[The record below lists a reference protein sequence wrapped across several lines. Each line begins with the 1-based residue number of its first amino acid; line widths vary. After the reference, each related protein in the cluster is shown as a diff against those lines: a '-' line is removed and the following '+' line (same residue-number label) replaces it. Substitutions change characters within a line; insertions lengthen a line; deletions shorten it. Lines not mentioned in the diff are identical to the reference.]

1 MIKTVSPPRR
11 LRGEV
16 RLPGDKSITHR
27 AFVLNAIADGS
38 AVVRN
43 PSRGQDCRSTLQ
55 CLQSIGAVI
64 DADDMGAVRIEGRGP
79 AALAPAA
86 GPLDAGNSGT
96 TVRLLSGVL
105 AGLPFTTVITGDSSL
120 RNRPMH
126 IAEPLQLMGAQVS
139 GSNGD
144 SKPPLEIH
152 GGPLHGIAYRMPV
165 VSAQIK
171 SCILIAGLGAEGETV
186 VRERL
191 PTRDHTERMLGA
203 MGARIETEPD
213 AIRLQPGR
221 LQARDVDVP
230 GDISAASFWLVAG
243 ALHPDAEVLVRSVGL
258 NPSRTGMLDA
268 LAEMGADLAV
278 ENRRSAGGEEVADIR
293 VRSSDLRGVAVSGAM
308 VPRMIDELQ
317 LLALAGAC
325 ATGVT
330 EIREA
335 AELRSKESDRV
346 ATTVEALRGFGVEVE
361 ELPDGLRVRG
371 GGPLQGAAASSK
383 GDHRLAMVLAVA
395 GLVAQGRTVIQ
406 GAEAV
411 QISYPEFWDD
421 LERLAEG

>member
-27 AFVLNAIADGS
+27 AFVLNAIALGS
-38 AVVRN
+38 AIVRN
-43 PSRGQDCRSTLQ
+43 PSRGEDCLSTLH
-55 CLQSIGAVI
+55 CLRSLGATI
-64 DADDMGAVRIEGRGP
+64 DADDMEAVRIEGRGP
-79 AALAPAA
+79 AALEPAA

-96 TVRLLSGVL
+96 TVRLISGVL
-105 AGLPFTTVITGDSSL
+105 AGLPFTTVITGDNSL

-126 IAEPLQLMGAQVS
+126 IAEPLGLMGAQVS

-152 GGPLHGIAYRMPV
+152 GGSLHGIDYQMPV

-186 VRERL
+186 VQERL
-191 PTRDHTERMLGA
+191 STRDHTERMLGA
-203 MGARIETEPD
+203 MGARIETQSD
-213 AIRLQPGR
+213 AIRLQPGTLR
-221 LQARDVDVP
+221 AQDVDVP

-243 ALHPDAEVLVRSVGL
+243 ALHPDAEILVRSVGL

-268 LAEMGADLAV
+268 LAEMGADLTY
-278 ENRRSAGGEEVADIR
+278 EDRRSAGGEEVADIR
-293 VRSSDLRGVAVSGAM
+293 VRSSELRGVAVSGAM

-325 ATGVT
+325 ATGTT

-346 ATTVEALRGFGVEVE
+346 STIVEALRAFGVEVE
-361 ELPDGLRVRG
+361 ELPDGLRVQG
-371 GGPLQGAAASSK
+371 GGPLQGAAVSSN

-395 GLVAQGRTVIQ
+395 GLIAQGSTVIQ

-411 QISYPEFWDD
+411 GFSYPDFWDD
-421 LERLAEG
+421 LELLTEG

>member
-27 AFVLNAIADGS
+27 AFVLNAIARGS
-38 AVVRN
+38 ADIRN
-43 PSRGQDCRSTLQ
+43 PSKGQDCRSTFQ
-55 CLQSIGAVI
+55 CLRSIGAAI
-64 DADDMGAVRIEGRGP
+64 EDDDTGCVRIEGRARADLTP
-79 AALAPAA
+79 AVV
-86 GPLDAGNSGT
+86 PLDAGNSGT
-96 TVRLLSGVL
+96 TVRLMSGLL

-126 IAEPLQLMGAQVS
+126 ISEPLQLMGARVS
-139 GSNGD
+139 GTNGD

-152 GGPLHGIAYRMPV
+152 GGPLQGIDYRMPM
-165 VSAQIK
+165 VSAQVK
-171 SCILIAGLGAEGETV
+171 SCILVAGLAAEGETV
-186 VRERL
+186 VHEQL

-203 MGARIETEPD
+203 MGARIEARPE
-213 AIRLQPGR
+213 AIRLQPGD

-230 GDISAASFWLVAG
+230 GDISAASFWLAAG
-243 ALHPDAEVLVRSVGL
+243 AIHLDAEILVRSVGL

-268 LAEMGADLAV
+268 LAEMGADLTF
-278 ENRRSAGGEEVADIR
+278 EDRRETGGEEVADIR
-293 VRSSDLRGVAVSGAM
+293 VRSSGLRGISVSGAM

-317 LLALAGAC
+317 LLALVGAC

-346 ATTVEALRGFGVEVE
+346 ATIVEALRGFGVEVE
-361 ELPDGLRVRG
+361 ELPDGLRV
-371 GGPLQGAAASSK
+371 QGAGHLRGATASSH

-395 GLVAQGRTVIQ
+395 GLVARGQTAVHD
-406 GAEAV
+406 AEAV
-411 QISYPEFWDD
+411 KISYPGFWDD